1 MAQLCKISDGTDRF
15 MFIPKFFFLCLRPV
29 RIFPGDPF
37 NVTGLPLE
45 VITSTSRVV

>member
-1 MAQLCKISDGTDRF
+1 MLLFCTISDGTDRF

-45 VITSTSRVV
+45 MITSTTRVV